1 MSTKVAVFDDVIE
14 LEPVSSDTPVT
25 PLSPFVKRSNE
36 QFSHDLIGSLKPIWR
51 INATP
56 PNQSGDQPDGLPHR

>member
-25 PLSPFVKRSNE
+25 PLSPFVKCSNE
-36 QFSHDLIGSLKPIWR
+36 GNQRMCLLRSFSWCNSRTI
-51 INATP
+51 
-56 PNQSGDQPDGLPHR
+56 